1 VPDDNDEQATPP
13 GRAKRSRRDRL
24 IGAFTTTPRASG
36 DRGAGWSPL
45 SSPPPSADTTPDPP
59 AAAPGPG
66 PGASSAASA
75 PGRADPPRPRTAG
88 GPGAPDGP
96 GGPPGTGRSGGARLA
111 EVGVPGAAPGAY
123 GSGGAGHGAGD
134 ATRRPPPSPYGRSGS
149 EPVGGLPAGATA
161 GPMASTPVGTRPGPG
176 RRSNETGTP
185 GGEPGGAAGQWSGTR
200 WELADQPSTGDP
212 TEYIVVGP
220 ESTPAEPG
228 EAPPA
233 VDAYPPV
240 FDPMAA
246 RAARP
251 ASAEAAHVTG
261 PSPAETE
268 APPIDIV
275 GLHGGQWFGRA
286 AEAALRAA
294 DVLIG
299 HARQLAVLPSDPPL
313 PGKPVELWGNLD
325 EVLGFAAEHREA
337 GERACVLA
345 AGDPGFFG
353 LVRLAAARLG
363 DEAIRVH
370 PAPSSVAL
378 AFARAGTN
386 WDDALVVS
394 AHGRPLEPAVAA
406 AVDHPKV
413 AVLVSKDQPPQA
425 LGQALLDAGCGDRS
439 VVVCSRLGETDEQIT
454 RTDLAGLAAG
464 RFDPL
469 SVVLVQA
476 PPGARTT
483 DSGMGLR
490 WGRPEADFAHRD
502 GMVTKAEVR
511 AVALGKLGLPP
522 VGTLWDVGAGSG
534 SVAVE
539 CARLAPGLRIY
550 AVERRADDVERIRAN
565 ALGSGLTIVEGT
577 APEVLADLPDPDRVF
592 LGGGG
597 LEVLDAALAR
607 LRPGGAVVAT
617 YATLATA
624 AAAAERL
631 GNIVQVQVSRGVP
644 VGASGRLRL
653 AAENPV
659 FVCWGPA

>member
-1 VPDDNDEQATPP
+1 MTQPVVLDPAPP
-13 GRAKRSRRDRL
+13 
-24 IGAFTTTPRASG
+24 
-36 DRGAGWSPL
+36 
-45 SSPPPSADTTPDPP
+45 
-59 AAAPGPG
+59 
-66 PGASSAASA
+66 
-75 PGRADPPRPRTAG
+75 
-88 GPGAPDGP
+88 
-96 GGPPGTGRSGGARLA
+96 LA
-111 EVGVPGAAPGAY
+111 E
-123 GSGGAGHGAGD
+123 
-134 ATRRPPPSPYGRSGS
+134 
-149 EPVGGLPAGATA
+149 
-161 GPMASTPVGTRPGPG
+161 
-176 RRSNETGTP
+176 
-185 GGEPGGAAGQWSGTR
+185 
-200 WELADQPSTGDP
+200 
-212 TEYIVVGP
+212 
-220 ESTPAEPG
+220 
-228 EAPPA
+228 
-233 VDAYPPV
+233 AYPPV
-240 FDPMAA
+240 FDPAAA
-246 RAARP
+246 RTAGSESELEP
-251 ASAEAAHVTG
+251 AEADQSEAAA
-261 PSPAETE
+261 PAETE
-268 APPIDIV
+268 SPPIDIV

-299 HARQLAVLPSDPPL
+299 HARQLAVLPSDPAL

-325 EVLGFAAEHREA
+325 EVLGFAAEHRAA

-353 LVRLAAARLG
+353 LARLAAARLG
-363 DEAIRVH
+363 DDAIRVH

-378 AFARAGTN
+378 AFARVGTN

-394 AHGRPLEPAVAA
+394 AHGRPLEHAVAA

-425 LGQALLDAGCGDRS
+425 LGQALLDAGCGDRA
-439 VVVCSRLGETDEQIT
+439 VAVCSRLGEADEQVT
-454 RTDLAGLAAG
+454 RTDLSGLAAG

-476 PPGARTT
+476 PEGARPV

-534 SVAVE
+534 SVAIE

-550 AVERRADDVERIRAN
+550 AIERRVDDAERIRAN
-565 ALGSGLTIVEGT
+565 SHGAALTVVEGT
-577 APEVLADLPDPDRVF
+577 APAALADLPDPDRAFV
-592 LGGGG
+592 GGGG
-597 LEVLDAALAR
+597 LDVLDAVLAR

-617 YATLATA
+617 YATIDTA

-631 GNIVQVQVSRGVP
+631 GNLVQVQVSRGMP
-644 VGASGRLRL
+644 VGPSGRLRL

-659 FVCWGPA
+659 FVCWGPT